1 MIIRLISCFKHP
13 GRSRRERSE
22 LFAEIIGN
30 HLVLESPGRSR
41 AERRELI
48 RNIIKYIEIQG
59 CALIRFFT
67 KPFPTVPFFYE
78 TFCTKPSL
86 NETFCTKPSSWETF
100 GRKPS
105 WYDTFGTKPSSYET
119 NKGSSRVPRGRTFLG
134 LVINLLFSVYTN
146 HNKIYLRPME

>member
-41 AERRELI
+41 AERRGLI
-48 RNIIKYIEIQG
+48 RNIMKYIEIQG

-86 NETFCTKPSSWETF
+86 NETFCTKPPRTKVLV
-100 GRKPS
+100 GNHLGTTLLVRNPPR
-105 WYDTFGTKPSSYET
+105 TKPIKDLPVCPGEE
-119 NKGSSRVPRGRTFLG
+119 PF
-134 LVINLLFSVYTN
+134 
-146 HNKIYLRPME
+146 